1 MSLLDLFNKNQY
13 VIAGTLLFLAGFIAI
28 MGIITAEAFYPT
40 VYTTSGN
47 EISDLGGTR
56 PPNSIITQPSAI
68 IFNST
73 MIVTGIM
80 SLISSY
86 CIFLIYRKLLFSIP
100 FTIFGIGVLGVGIFP
115 GNIEVLH
122 PIFALTTFISGG
134 VAAITSYKVLKTPFS
149 YISICFG
156 VIALSFLFFAGFFI
170 PILGSG
176 GTERWIAYPIVMW
189 LTCLGGYLLG
199 KSTNNN

>member
-1 MSLLDLFNKNQY
+1 MPMLDMFKENPH
-13 VIAGTLLFLAGFIAI
+13 VIAGTLLFLAGFVAI

-68 IFNST
+68 IFNTT
-73 MIVTGIM
+73 MIITGIM
-80 SLISSY
+80 TLIGAY
-86 CIFLIYRKLLFSIP
+86 CVFLIYRKLLFNIP
-100 FTIFGIGVLGVGIFP
+100 FFLFGFGVLCVGIFP
-115 GNIEVLH
+115 GNVELLH
-122 PIFALTTFISGG
+122 PISAMTTFISGG
-134 VAAITSYKVLKTPFS
+134 VAAITSFKILKTPFR
-149 YISICFG
+149 YISVILG
-156 VIALSFLFFAGFFI
+156 VIALFCLFFAGLLI
-170 PILGSG
+170 PIIGSG

-199 KSTNNN
+199 QSTIKK